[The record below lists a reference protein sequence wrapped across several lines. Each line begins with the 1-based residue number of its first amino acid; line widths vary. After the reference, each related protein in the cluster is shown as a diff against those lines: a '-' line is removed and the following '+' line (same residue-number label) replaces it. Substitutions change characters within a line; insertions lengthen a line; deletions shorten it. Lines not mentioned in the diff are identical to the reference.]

1 MKELIEYIEGKLPIS
16 NEILS
21 ELKARVVEK
30 NLVKGEIILSENSA
44 KKIQMNY
51 WAYKQKRKGDIPA

>member
-21 ELKARVVEK
+21 ELKARVVER
-30 NLVKGEIILSENSA
+30 NLVKGEVILSENSA
-44 KKIQMNY
+44 KKIQVFN
-51 WAYKQKRKGDIPA
+51 

>member
-44 KKIQMNY
+44 KKNTNFCCKWVSSLIL
-51 WAYKQKRKGDIPA
+51 